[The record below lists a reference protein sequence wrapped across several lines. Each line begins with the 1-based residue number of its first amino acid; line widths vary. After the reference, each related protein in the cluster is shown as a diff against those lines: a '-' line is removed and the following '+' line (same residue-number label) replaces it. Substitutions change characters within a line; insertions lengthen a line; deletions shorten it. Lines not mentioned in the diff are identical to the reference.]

1 MIRTKRGLDLPIAG
15 DPEQTI
21 ELSRPAR
28 SVALLANDYP
38 GLKPT
43 MEVTVGDSVVAGQLL
58 FTDKKNPGVKFTA
71 PASGTIAAINRGA
84 KRAFQSL
91 VIDVDADNDRTGEMF
106 AAHSRDEINQLG
118 RDKVVQVLVD
128 SGEWTAIRSRPYSK
142 IPRIDSSPHSIFVT
156 AMDSRPLAADPQLFI
171 NEQGEAFLAGIDAL
185 SRLTQGTVYVC
196 SEESADIPQSN
207 NPQVRH
213 EQFAGPHPSGLAGT
227 HIHFLDPVSV
237 TKMVW
242 SVGYQDVIAIGHLFL
257 TGRLYF
263 ERVVSIAGPDV
274 DRPRL
279 LRTRLGASTDE
290 LTAGELS
297 ASGEHR
303 IISGSVLDG
312 KTAIGAFAYLGRFHN
327 QVSVLREGT
336 QRELFGFIMP
346 GADKFSLTRLFAS
359 SFLGKKKF
367 ALTTSTGGSERAM
380 VPLGTYEE
388 IMPLDILPT
397 QLLRSLLVNDF
408 DSSIELGAL
417 ELDEDDL
424 ALCTFACPGKYE
436 YGPYLRRMLT
446 LIEAER

>member
-1 MIRTKRGLDLPIAG
+1 MIRIKRGLDLPITG
-15 DPEQTI
+15 SPEQTI
-21 ELSRPAR
+21 ASSRPAR
-28 SVALLANDYP
+28 SVALLAHDYP

-43 MEVTVGDSVVAGQLL
+43 MEVTVGDRVDAGQLL

-71 PASGTIAAINRGA
+71 PASGNVAAINRGA
-84 KRAFQSL
+84 KRVFQSL
-91 VIDVDADNDRTGEMF
+91 VIDVDVDGDGTAEMF
-106 AAHSRDEINQLG
+106 AACAPDEISKLD

-128 SGEWTAIRSRPYSK
+128 SGQWTAIRSRPYSK
-142 IPRIDSSPHSIFVT
+142 IPRIDSSPHSIFIT

-171 NEQGEAFLAGIDAL
+171 NEQGEAFLAGIEVL
-185 SRLTQGTVYVC
+185 SRLTEGRVFVC
-196 SEESADIPQSN
+196 SEASADIPRSKN
-207 NPQVRH
+207 TQVRH

-227 HIHFLDPVSV
+227 HIHFLDPVNAG
-237 TKMVW
+237 KMVW
-242 SVGYQDVIAIGHLFL
+242 SVGYQDVISMGHLFL

-290 LTAGELS
+290 LIAGELS

-312 KTAIGAFAYLGRFHN
+312 KTAIGAFAYIGRFHN

-346 GADKFSLTRLFAS
+346 GAEKFSLTRLFAS

-367 ALTTSTGGSERAM
+367 ALTTSKGGSERAM

-397 QLLRSLLVNDF
+397 QLLRSLLVGDF
-408 DSSIELGAL
+408 DSSIDLGAL

-436 YGPYLRRMLT
+436 YGPYLRQMLT
-446 LIEAER
+446 LIEAEG